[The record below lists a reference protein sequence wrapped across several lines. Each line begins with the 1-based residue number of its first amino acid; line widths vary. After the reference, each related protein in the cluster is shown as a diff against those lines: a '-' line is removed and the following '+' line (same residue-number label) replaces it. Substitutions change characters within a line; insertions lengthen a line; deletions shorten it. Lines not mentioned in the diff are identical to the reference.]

1 MITKCILAYV
11 MILSNFGSS
20 NANEIMDLT
29 DCDQYIPDSCYE
41 YATLLVEHFDEE
53 NIENAVK
60 IMWCESRNNADAFR
74 YQDFDSGLF
83 QVIPSSW
90 GWVKQNYDVPHW
102 DYPIGDNYAQHI
114 PRYNIQVASIL
125 VEDIHSRNPY
135 WKVFSSSQWCWED
148 TDKWIKKWK
157 GEEYG
162 NN

>member
-1 MITKCILAYV
+1 MIIKCILAYV

-20 NANEIMDLT
+20 NATEIMDLT

-60 IMWCESRNNADAFR
+60 IMWCESRNNPEAFR